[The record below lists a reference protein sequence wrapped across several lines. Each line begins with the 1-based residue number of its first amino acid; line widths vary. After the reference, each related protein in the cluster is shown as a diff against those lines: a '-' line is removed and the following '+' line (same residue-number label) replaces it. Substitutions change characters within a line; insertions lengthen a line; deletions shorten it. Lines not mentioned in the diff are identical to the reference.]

1 MPTEYVWE
9 YVWQVSYQAALIET
23 DREELPNRIRAAKVA
38 IDTRL
43 RELKMDHGGSP
54 EERLA
59 ISDAL
64 SALNILRKELE
75 TRSPEKAS
83 GGG

>member
-1 MPTEYVWE
+1 MPTEYVWQE
-9 YVWQVSYQAALIET
+9 SYQAALIET
-23 DREELPNRIRAAKVA
+23 DHEELPNRIHAAKVA

-43 RELKMDHGGSP
+43 RELQTDHGGSP

-59 ISDAL
+59 VSDAL

-75 TRSPEKAS
+75 TRSPEKNSS
-83 GGG
+83 GG